1 MEPRIQ
7 YAKTKDGVSIAFW
20 TLGEGMPLVYMPAG
34 IFSHI
39 QLERQHPSM
48 RRWYEALANG
58 RRLVRY
64 DGRGT
69 GLSQRDVASFSLDS
83 FLADLEAVA
92 DRLGLERFAL
102 WGFGDSGPV
111 AISYAARFPERVSHL
126 LLWCTWARTSDP
138 PWVETMDELMRKD
151 WEAYTETMAHRFL
164 GWSAAENGWLAAL
177 IREAVDP
184 EAALAATGAGNELYA
199 VGLLSRV

>member
-7 YAKTKDGVSIAFW
+7 YAKTSDGVSIAFW
-20 TLGEGMPLVYMPAG
+20 TMGHGMPLVYMPPG
-34 IFSHI
+34 MFSHI
-39 QLERQHPSM
+39 QLESQHPST
-48 RRWYEALANG
+48 RHWYEALANG

-111 AISYAARFPERVSHL
+111 AISYAARYPERVSHL

-138 PWVETMDELMRKD
+138 PWIDALYELMRKD
-151 WEAYTETMAHRFL
+151 WEAYTETVAHGLL
-164 GWSAAENGWLAAL
+164 GWSAAEEAGRIAAL
-177 IREAVDP
+177 IREAVAP
-184 EAALAATGAGNELYA
+184 QNASAAGSAGHQIDA
-199 VGLLSRV
+199 VGL

>member
-39 QLERQHPSM
+39 QLEWQHPSI

-102 WGFGDSGPV
+102 LGYGDSGPV
-111 AISYAARFPERVSHL
+111 AI
-126 LLWCTWARTSDP
+126 
-138 PWVETMDELMRKD
+138 
-151 WEAYTETMAHRFL
+151 
-164 GWSAAENGWLAAL
+164 
-177 IREAVDP
+177 
-184 EAALAATGAGNELYA
+184 
-199 VGLLSRV
+199 